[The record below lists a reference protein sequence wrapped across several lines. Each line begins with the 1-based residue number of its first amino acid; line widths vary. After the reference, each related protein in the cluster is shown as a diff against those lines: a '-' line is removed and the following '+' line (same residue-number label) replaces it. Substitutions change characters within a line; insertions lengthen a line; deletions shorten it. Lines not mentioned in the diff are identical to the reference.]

1 MHEIYE
7 KKVVDWYILHLLLK
21 KTEYILIDVLISKI
35 FWHKCWFLWE
45 QNLSFCLNIT
55 YSCTSNLMILIKIG

>member
-35 FWHKCWFLWE
+35 FWHNVDFYENKTC
-45 QNLSFCLNIT
+45 LSV
-55 YSCTSNLMILIKIG
+55 